1 MSLEIFT
8 GGGYIEREITYEGK
22 DEKEIARMISEDE
35 NALMNYMR
43 TGDDL
48 GEKCFVFQGFMLAK
62 NVLYLHMMR
71 TICICAMLMA
81 GLCVMLGERIYIIC
95 SRGFSLQQFL
105 NVWE

>member
-1 MSLEIFT
+1 MIKKMSLEIFT
-8 GGGYIEREITYEGK
+8 GGGYIERELTYEGK

-62 NVLYLHMMR
+62 KP
-71 TICICAMLMA
+71 IQAA
-81 GLCVMLGERIYIIC
+81 
-95 SRGFSLQQFL
+95 QFK
-105 NVWE
+105 EPEY

>member
-1 MSLEIFT
+1 MIKKMSLEIFT

-22 DEKEIARMISEDE
+22 DEKEIARIISEDE

-62 NVLYLHMMR
+62 KP
-71 TICICAMLMA
+71 IQAA
-81 GLCVMLGERIYIIC
+81 
-95 SRGFSLQQFL
+95 QFK
-105 NVWE
+105 EPEY

>member
-1 MSLEIFT
+1 MIKKMSLEIFT
-8 GGGYIEREITYEGK
+8 GGGWIEREITYEGK

-62 NVLYLHMMR
+62 KP
-71 TICICAMLMA
+71 IQAA
-81 GLCVMLGERIYIIC
+81 
-95 SRGFSLQQFL
+95 QFK
-105 NVWE
+105 EPEY

>member
-1 MSLEIFT
+1 MIKKMSLEIFT

-62 NVLYLHMMR
+62 KP
-71 TICICAMLMA
+71 IQAA
-81 GLCVMLGERIYIIC
+81 
-95 SRGFSLQQFL
+95 QFK
-105 NVWE
+105 EPEY